1 MMKHEFFAAFAA
13 ASLALAMPAA
23 AQQVVPVT
31 FAKGKSSATVTGSI
45 KGDQDRTYTVDARAG
60 QTMTVTL
67 KRTKGSP
74 EMNIYAPGNDT
85 AISLGATDPYNVKT
99 VLPANGRYRIQ
110 VFQMRASA
118 RRGETA
124 SYALTIAITGTAP
137 KASTDALVPG
147 TRYNATADI
156 KCVTSIGGKT
166 GPCKAGVIRRGNGN
180 ATVELKTPD
189 GGQRTITFTGGKAT
203 GSDSTSKLTA
213 TRAGDDTIV
222 RIGTVEV
229 YTIPDALVFGG

>member
-1 MMKHEFFAAFAA
+1 
-13 ASLALAMPAA
+13 
-23 AQQVVPVT
+23 
-31 FAKGKSSATVTGSI
+31 
-45 KGDQDRTYTVDARAG
+45 
-60 QTMTVTL
+60 MTVTL
-67 KRTKGSP
+67 KSTKGSA
-74 EMNIYAPGNDT
+74 EMNVYEPGNDT
-85 AISLGATDPYNVKT
+85 AISLGSTDPYRFTT
-99 VLPANGRYRIQ
+99 VLPTTGRYRVQ
-110 VFQMRASA
+110 VFQMRAAA

-124 SYALTIAITGTAP
+124 SYSLTIAITGGA
-137 KASTDALVPG
+137 KASADALVPG

-203 GSDSTSKLTA
+203 GSDSTNKLTA
-213 TRAGDDTIV
+213 TRAGDDTVV

-229 YTIPDALVFGG
+229 YTIPDALIFGG

>member
-1 MMKHEFFAAFAA
+1 MTRLLFSALA
-13 ASLALAMPAA
+13 ASALIAAVPAA

-31 FAKGKSSATVTGSI
+31 FAKGKTAATVTGSI

-60 QTMTVTL
+60 QKMTVTL

-74 EMNIYAPGNDT
+74 EMNVYAPGNDT
-85 AISLGATDPYNVKT
+85 AISLGATDPYNFT
-99 VLPANGRYRIQ
+99 TTLPATGRYRVQ

-124 SYALTIAITGTAP
+124 SYALTIAITGAAP

-147 TRYNATADI
+147 TKYNATADI
-156 KCVTSIGGKT
+156 KCVTSVGGKT
-166 GPCKAGVIRRGNGN
+166 GACKAGVIRRGNGN

-189 GGQRTITFTGGKAT
+189 GGQRSITFTNGKAT
-203 GSDSTSKLTA
+203 GSDSTNKLTA

>member
-1 MMKHEFFAAFAA
+1 MTRVFFTALA
-13 ASLALAMPAA
+13 ASALIAAVPAA

-60 QTMTVTL
+60 QKMTVNL

-85 AISLGATDPYNVKT
+85 AISLGATDPYNVT
-99 VLPANGRYRIQ
+99 TTLPANGRYRIQ

-124 SYALTIAITGTAP
+124 SYALTIAITGAAP
-137 KASTDALVPG
+137 KPSTDALVPG
-147 TRYNATADI
+147 TKYNATADI

-180 ATVELKTPD
+180 ATVEMKTPD
-189 GGQRTITFTGGKAT
+189 GGQRTITFTNGKAT
-203 GSDSTSKLTA
+203 GSDSPNKLTA

-222 RIGTVEV
+222 RIGSVEV

>member
-1 MMKHEFFAAFAA
+1 MTKLLFSALA
-13 ASLALAMPAA
+13 ASALLAAIPAA

-31 FAKGKSSATVTGSI
+31 FAKGKSAATMTGSI
-45 KGDQDRTYTVDARAG
+45 TGDQDRTYTVDARAG

-74 EMNIYAPGNDT
+74 EMNLYAPGNET

-99 VLPANGRYRIQ
+99 VLPTTGRYRIQ

-124 SYALTIAITGTAP
+124 SYALTVAVTGTAP
-137 KASTDALVPG
+137 NSATDALVPG
-147 TRYNATADI
+147 TRYNATADV

-166 GPCKAGVIRRGNGN
+166 GACKAGVIRRGNGN

-189 GGQRTITFTGGKAT
+189 GGQRSISFTNGKAT
-203 GSDSTSKLTA
+203 GSDSTDRLTA

>member
-1 MMKHEFFAAFAA
+1 MIKVFFTALA
-13 ASLALAMPAA
+13 ASALLSAVPAA

-31 FAKGKSSATVTGSI
+31 FAKGKSAATLTGSI

-74 EMNIYAPGNDT
+74 EMNIYAPGNET
-85 AISLGATDPYNVKT
+85 AISLGATDPYKFTT
-99 VLPANGRYRIQ
+99 VLPATGRYRVQ

-124 SYALTIAITGTAP
+124 GYNLTIAITGSAP

-166 GPCKAGVIRRGNGN
+166 GACKAGVIRRGNGN

-189 GGQRTITFTGGKAT
+189 GGQRTITFTNGKAT
-203 GSDSTSKLTA
+203 GSDSTERLTA
-213 TRAGDDTIV
+213 TRVGDDTIV